1 MEYFVNLGVNPKAKD
16 KLMQTPIYY
25 TARDGKYKCTEYL
38 LKCGAAINE
47 KDFYLQ
53 TPIYYAARENQIEI
67 VKLLL
72 GYKSNINEEDKY
84 GQTPIFY
91 AIKEGHFDIVKLL
104 IDEGADVNKTDKK
117 KHTPF
122 TYALKF
128 NQNQIAQMLQGRGAK
143 DVEKPEAKDK
153 KGKNK
158 SSKKSAVAGNVNVN
172 ESFNNSNLIE
182 EENEAVKPKKFV
194 LVKVM
199 PDGQKRAL
207 TQEEIEKFKNECR
220 QIAEIIYNE
229 KKLEEIE
236 KEIPEQ

>member
-38 LKCGAAINE
+38 LNCGTPINE

-53 TPIYYAARENQIEI
+53 TPIYYAARENQLEI

-72 GYKSNINEEDKY
+72 THKAEINEEDKY

-91 AIKEGHFDIVKLL
+91 AIKEGHYEVVKLL
-104 IDEGADVNKTDKK
+104 IDQGSDVNRVDKK
-117 KHTPF
+117 KHTPY

-128 NQNQIAQMLQGRGAK
+128 NQNQIAQMLLSRGAK
-143 DVEKPEAKDK
+143 DVEKPEGKDK

-158 SSKKSAVAGNVNVN
+158 SKKVTSGNNLN
-172 ESFNNSNLIE
+172 ESQITSNLNE
-182 EENEAVKPKKFV
+182 EENEALKPKKYV
-194 LVKVM
+194 LVKVTG
-199 PDGQKRAL
+199 DGHKRAL
-207 TQEEIEKFKNECR
+207 TQEEIEQFKNEFK
-220 QIAEIIYNE
+220 QVAEFIYNE
-229 KKLEEIE
+229 KKLEELE
-236 KEIPEQ
+236 KEVPEQ